1 MNNNELYHHGVKG
14 MKWGVRRKRQSKSSK
29 NNKFKKK
36 TEEVHDDYKRA
47 HSNKSV
53 KSMSDNELRSR
64 INRLQMEQNYSKLK
78 GQKVSKGKKIFDKM
92 NKTLTTAAAITGTG
106 LTLYNNASR
115 IKKVLEENGVFS
127 NTVEN
132 AKKKAVK
139 KTMKKTMKKAA
150 KRASRVAVDY
160 YQPGLLPYN
169 K

>member
-1 MNNNELYHHGVKG
+1 MNNNELYHYGVLG
-14 MKWGVRRKRQSKSSK
+14 MKWGVRRKRQNKSSK
-29 NNKFKKK
+29 KNKNKKK
-36 TEEVHDDYKRA
+36 TEEIHGDYKKA

-53 KSMSDNELRSR
+53 KSMSDKELRSR
-64 INRLQMEQNYSKLK
+64 INRLRMEQDYSKLK
-78 GQKVSKGKKIFDKM
+78 GQKVRKGKQVFDKM

-115 IKKVLEENGVFS
+115 IKKALEDNGVFS

-139 KTMKKTMKKAA
+139 KTMKKAA
-150 KRASRVAVDY
+150 KRAYRVY
-160 YQPGLLPYN
+160 GSLPYN

>member
-1 MNNNELYHHGVKG
+1 MNNELYHYGVLG
-14 MKWGVRRKRQSKSSK
+14 MKWGVRRKRQIKSSK
-29 NNKFKKK
+29 KNKIKKK
-36 TEEVHDDYKRA
+36 TEEIHDDYKKA

-64 INRLQMEQNYSKLK
+64 INRLRMEQDYSNLK
-78 GQKVSKGKKIFDKM
+78 GKKVSKGKKVFDKM

-115 IKKVLEENGVFS
+115 IKKALEDNGVFS

-139 KTMKKTMKKAA
+139 KTMKKAA
-150 KRASRVAVDY
+150 KRAYRVY
-160 YQPGLLPYN
+160 GSLPYN

>member
-1 MNNNELYHHGVKG
+1 MDNELYHYGIKG
-14 MKWGVRRKRQSKSSK
+14 MKWGIRRKSQSKSSK

-78 GQKVSKGKKIFDKM
+78 GQKVSKGKKIFEKM

-106 LTLYNNASR
+106 LTLYNNASK

-127 NTVEN
+127 NTVEKV
-132 AKKKAVK
+132 KKKAV
-139 KTMKKTMKKAA
+139 KKTMKKAA